1 MHKTLR
7 SLTLT
12 VTERCNLRCAYCQVQ
27 KDEPR
32 TMSPEIVDLAVELL
46 ARESE
51 GALQLSFYGGEPFL
65 ARELVERAAKR
76 LRTAAGARPVT
87 VNVPT
92 NALFFD
98 QETCALVLREKMEL
112 TISLDGDSLPSE
124 RRDLAGHDAT
134 EELLR
139 RLPSILALAPGCK
152 LLARMTVTPTNVGKL
167 SAHVR
172 SLYRYGFRRIVF
184 QPAHEPVWTD
194 EAIATWG
201 REHQR
206 IGTWLVGLAGAGKT
220 PPELSPWQGIEQ
232 KLVLGSPRVHCGAGV
247 RVMAVAAD
255 GGLYPCYR
263 FATEAG
269 GEAYRLGDV
278 ASGITNKT
286 LHDAF
291 AALDPSGL
299 RPVDGDCTTCASNDG
314 CAHFCP
320 ASGALL
326 AGDIRAVPAVVC
338 RLWRAEVEAIR
349 PYAAVRRRVVRLAES
364 RLAVSLFAA
373 ASGAGQGV

>member
-1 MHKTLR
+1 MHKSLR

-12 VTERCNLRCAYCQVQ
+12 VTERCNLRCAYCQVK

-32 TMSPEIVDLAVELL
+32 TMSPETIDLAVDLL

-51 GALQLSFYGGEPFL
+51 GPLQLSFYGGEPFL
-65 ARELVERAAKR
+65 ARELVERAATR
-76 LRTAAGARPVT
+76 LRAAAGPRPVA

-92 NALFFD
+92 NALLFD
-98 QETCALVLREKMEL
+98 HEACALVLREKMEL
-112 TISLDGDSLPSE
+112 TISLDGDTLPSE

-139 RLPSILALAPGCK
+139 KLPSILALEPGCR

-184 QPAHEPVWTD
+184 QPAHEPEWTD

-201 REHQR
+201 HEHQR

-220 PPELSPWQGIEQ
+220 PPELLPWQGIEQ

-247 RVMAVAAD
+247 RVMGVAPD

-263 FATEAG
+263 FASEQG
-269 GEAYRLGDV
+269 GGAYRLGDV
-278 ASGITNKT
+278 ATGVTEKAMY
-286 LHDAF
+286 DAF
-291 AALDPSGL
+291 AALDPNAL
-299 RPVDGDCTTCASNDG
+299 RPVDGDCSSCASSDG

-326 AGDIRAVPAVVC
+326 AGDIHAVPAVVC
-338 RLWRAEVEAIR
+338 RLWRAAVEAIR
-349 PYAAVRRRVVRLAES
+349 PYAAVRRRVMRTADGDLAG
-364 RLAVSLFAA
+364 SLVAA
-373 ASGAGQGV
+373 ASEATQRV